1 MIGHATRGGL
11 LGTAIW
17 ALAAAAAAQ
26 TPAPLTCLLNPARE
40 SEIGSDRSGIVAD
53 VAVTRADFV
62 EEGAPLVQLDTALP
76 EADLATARIRMEG
89 LEERIGRSE
98 RLLGSNLVSR
108 DEISALRTELAL
120 ARADAARARMEIDR
134 ATIRAPFT
142 GYVAEI
148 DVSVGELIGSQP
160 LLRLIDVATLRAE
173 MVFTDAAY
181 GAIDSGDVLEVR
193 IPLADATVPATVI
206 SIDPYFDAS
215 SNTFTLIAEIDN
227 TELGIPAGTAC
238 SIAG

>member
-1 MIGHATRGGL
+1 MRWGL
-11 LGTAIW
+11 LVAAIG
-17 ALAAAAAAQ
+17 ALAAAAAPAQ

-40 SEIGSDRSGIVAD
+40 SDIGSDRSGIVAA
-53 VAVTRADFV
+53 VEVTRADFV
-62 EEGAPLVQLDTALP
+62 EAGAPLVRLDTALP
-76 EADLATARIRMEG
+76 EADLATARIRIDG

-120 ARADAARARMEIDR
+120 ARAEAARAEMEIDR
-134 ATIRAPFT
+134 ATIRAPFA
-142 GYVAEI
+142 GYVAEL

-181 GAIDSGDVLEVR
+181 GEIGSDDVLEVR
-193 IPLADATVPATVI
+193 IPLVGETVLATVI
-206 SIDPYFDAS
+206 AIDPYFDAS
-215 SNTFTLIAEIDN
+215 SNTFTIIAEIDN
-227 TELGIPAGTAC
+227 ADLGIPAGTAC
-238 SIAG
+238 NRAG